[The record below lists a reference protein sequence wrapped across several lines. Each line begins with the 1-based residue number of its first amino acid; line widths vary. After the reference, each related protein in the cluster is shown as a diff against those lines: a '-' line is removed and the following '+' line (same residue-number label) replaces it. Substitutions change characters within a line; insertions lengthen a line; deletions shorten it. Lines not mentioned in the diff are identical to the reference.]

1 MNGILIDYCR
11 HKINEMNAFFLPLCI
26 RRIHLFVLCVLT
38 AAVNYMRK

>member
-1 MNGILIDYCR
+1 M
-11 HKINEMNAFFLPLCI
+11 HFFLPLCI